1 MTKLYH
7 KKYENANFILDFLQ
21 KISYNI
27 YIINN
32 KGNNCTMTELYN
44 FSFEF
49 CACGAE
55 SSTKENTP
63 LLCNGIVAGADYA
76 DAVANIVGTFR
87 SDKNKIS
94 KLLVEEVGSSAVLIG
109 NPKPVTNQDSN
120 PTEQNSTDE
129 TANNE

>member
-1 MTKLYH
+1 
-7 KKYENANFILDFLQ
+7 
-21 KISYNI
+21 
-27 YIINN
+27 
-32 KGNNCTMTELYN
+32 MTELYN

-49 CACGAE
+49 CATGAE
-55 SSTKENTP
+55 GAEQKTP

-109 NPKPVTNQDSN
+109 NPKPISEVQSSG
-120 PTEQNSTDE
+120 EQSSGEQSSPENE
-129 TANNE
+129 VGNNNE

>member
-1 MTKLYH
+1 
-7 KKYENANFILDFLQ
+7 
-21 KISYNI
+21 
-27 YIINN
+27 
-32 KGNNCTMTELYN
+32 MTELYN

-49 CACGAE
+49 VEQSSTTGAE
-55 SSTKENTP
+55 QKTP

-109 NPKPVTNQDSN
+109 NPKPLSEEQSSS
-120 PTEQNSTDE
+120 EKQNSPEEE
-129 TANNE
+129 TIKE

>member
-1 MTKLYH
+1 M
-7 KKYENANFILDFLQ
+7 
-21 KISYNI
+21 
-27 YIINN
+27 NN

-49 CACGAE
+49 CPCGEAAE
-55 SSTKENTP
+55 NPSP

-109 NPKPVTNQDSN
+109 NPKPLAEQSSAKAN
-120 PTEQNSTDE
+120 PIEEKPVDNE
-129 TANNE
+129 VGNNNE

>member
-1 MTKLYH
+1 
-7 KKYENANFILDFLQ
+7 
-21 KISYNI
+21 
-27 YIINN
+27 
-32 KGNNCTMTELYN
+32 MTELYN

-49 CACGAE
+49 CATGAE

-109 NPKPVTNQDSN
+109 NPKPLAEQSLEEQSSPEEETNK
-120 PTEQNSTDE
+120 E
-129 TANNE
+129 

>member
-1 MTKLYH
+1 
-7 KKYENANFILDFLQ
+7 
-21 KISYNI
+21 
-27 YIINN
+27 
-32 KGNNCTMTELYN
+32 MTELYN

-49 CACGAE
+49 CSCAE
-55 SSTKENTP
+55 GTESKTP

-109 NPKPVTNQDSN
+109 NPKPLSE
-120 PTEQNSTDE
+120 EQSSSE
-129 TANNE
+129 KEKPINNEVDNNNE

>member
-1 MTKLYH
+1 
-7 KKYENANFILDFLQ
+7 
-21 KISYNI
+21 
-27 YIINN
+27 
-32 KGNNCTMTELYN
+32 MTELYN

-49 CACGAE
+49 VEQSSTTGVE

-109 NPKPVTNQDSN
+109 NPKPITAEPCS
-120 PTEQNSTDE
+120 TEVNSAEEKPIDNE
-129 TANNE
+129 VDNNNK

>member
-1 MTKLYH
+1 
-7 KKYENANFILDFLQ
+7 
-21 KISYNI
+21 
-27 YIINN
+27 
-32 KGNNCTMTELYN
+32 MTELYD

-49 CACGAE
+49 CATGAE
-55 SSTKENTP
+55 QKTP

-109 NPKPVTNQDSN
+109 NPKPLSEEQSSAKAN
-120 PTEQNSTDE
+120 PIEEKPVDNE
-129 TANNE
+129 VGNNNE